1 MEELIKAFKEIRLR
15 DVLDFGAFLFASVV
29 WCALLWLIGG

>member
-15 DVLDFGAFLFASVV
+15 DALDFGTFLFASVV
-29 WCALLWLIGG
+29 WCGVLWIIWG